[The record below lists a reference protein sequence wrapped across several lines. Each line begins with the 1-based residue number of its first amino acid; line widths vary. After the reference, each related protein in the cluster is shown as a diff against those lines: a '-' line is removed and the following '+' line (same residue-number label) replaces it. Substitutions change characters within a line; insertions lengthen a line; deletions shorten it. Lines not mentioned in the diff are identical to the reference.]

1 MLPPRVAGGGPP
13 QGQAQGGGQAHQ
25 PGLLQQQPAGPR
37 ERIRSLADG
46 GADRIHVNPN
56 PDANTKES
64 KYVVFDTLD
73 QELIDLAVY
82 NPSQT
87 ETVLQKMRWIYT
99 GQEPFEDFVHR
110 MGSSAW
116 SLAVGHICF
125 KNTLYQSIK
134 PPCALFITDMEP
146 SLDQYIFMDKRQYSE
161 CINDRLE
168 PRGARDLIFQQFLER
183 TQKPAEIYLLGVT
196 LVGKRAFLRTLWS
209 SPSVDSIM
217 TF

>member
-13 QGQAQGGGQAHQ
+13 QGQAQGGVQAHQ
-25 PGLLQQQPAGPR
+25 PGLLQQQPVGPR

-46 GADRIHVNPN
+46 GADRIQVNPN

-87 ETVLQKMRWIYT
+87 ETVFQKMRWVYT
-99 GQEPFEDFVHR
+99 GQEPFKDFVHR
-110 MGSSAW
+110 MGSSAR
-116 SLAVGHICF
+116 SLAVGDICF

-134 PPCALFITDMEP
+134 PPCMLFIIDMELL
-146 SLDQYIFMDKRQYSE
+146 SDQYMYIHVQKAVFLVYKR
-161 CINDRLE
+161 
-168 PRGARDLIFQQFLER
+168 
-183 TQKPAEIYLLGVT
+183 
-196 LVGKRAFLRTLWS
+196 
-209 SPSVDSIM
+209 
-217 TF
+217 